1 MLSPTSSLALTDF
14 ISIVYPSRTSQ
25 NRGAKTI
32 TATTRQL
39 ESLIRLAQA
48 LAKMRLSDAV
58 LPADV
63 DEAIRLMKVPLP
75 ALLHEAPPMQP

>member
-1 MLSPTSSLALTDF
+1 VNRLLALTAF
-14 ISIVYPSRTSQ
+14 TSIVYPSRAPQ

-63 DEAIRLMKVPLP
+63 DEAIRLMKVPLL
-75 ALLHEAPPMQP
+75 ALPHEPPSIQF

>member
-1 MLSPTSSLALTDF
+1 MNRLLALTAF
-14 ISIVYPSRTSQ
+14 TSIVFHSLISQ

-63 DEAIRLMKVPLP
+63 DEAIRLMKVSLP
-75 ALLHEAPPMQP
+75 ALPHEPSPSQT